1 MKKISIAVCVFLSVI
16 QISCSTDKTTKQ
28 TYSFRKTA
36 TPIWIETA
44 QGREF
49 IDNINAKVTHGKSYL
64 THLHTYAQ
72 ANDCKAVQELVDAG
86 LPVDIKDGGGGTAL
100 HTAGL
105 CDAFEAAQKL
115 IDLKADL
122 DAKTYQGYSPLH
134 LSSGGNSKRVTELL
148 IHKGAPLNPTNNYGE
163 TPLDVASANGALK
176 TLPLLLNAG
185 AKRAILG
192 KNTQKT
198 Y

>member
-86 LPVDIKDGGGGTAL
+86 LP
-100 HTAGL
+100 
-105 CDAFEAAQKL
+105 FEAAQKL